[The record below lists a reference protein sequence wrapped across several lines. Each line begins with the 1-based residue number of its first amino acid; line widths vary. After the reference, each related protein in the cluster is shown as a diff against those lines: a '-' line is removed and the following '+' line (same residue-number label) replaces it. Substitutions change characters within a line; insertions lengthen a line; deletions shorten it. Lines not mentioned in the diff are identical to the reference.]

1 MVTQFCWNAGTI
13 NDLFVG
19 QRELDYFKKKPAI
32 EHKAGVAKSGL
43 PLMEIKQ
50 KLDQVAKQISSYG
63 IQELSADK
71 FWSLRN
77 QWEWL
82 NTTKAELTKEAEREL
97 FSIPRS
103 DVRCL
108 SFSSINF
115 YVLVHFHN
123 VTCPIF

>member
-1 MVTQFCWNAGTI
+1 MLHFCLNSVTQN
-13 NDLFVG
+13 NLFVG
-19 QRELDYFKKKPAI
+19 QKELDYFKKVPAI
-32 EHKAGVAKSGL
+32 EHKAGVAKPGL

-50 KLDQVAKQISSYG
+50 KLDNVAQQISSYG
-63 IQELSADK
+63 TQELSAEK

-108 SFSSINF
+108 FCVVFLTF
-115 YVLVHFHN
+115 YRPR
-123 VTCPIF
+123 TTGR